1 MQGRPR
7 RPCRPHELDSAT
19 LPETHFLRLGDER
32 GSAGR
37 RVCREHAPV
46 KLGPENQS
54 GDGGCR
60 DCGGQ
65 ALPADFARAPGS
77 GGRGLWKANRG
88 ARAERRMRVPS
99 PAPRDDSREGRSH
112 AAAAAR
118 RWKGAAGLAAASLPP
133 LAPPPVSS
141 VCLCPSV
148 PCEDAVPGVRAT
160 CSRATASQILHVIA
174 CAQTASPDEVPCLA

>member
-1 MQGRPR
+1 
-7 RPCRPHELDSAT
+7 
-19 LPETHFLRLGDER
+19 
-32 GSAGR
+32 
-37 RVCREHAPV
+37 
-46 KLGPENQS
+46 
-54 GDGGCR
+54 
-60 DCGGQ
+60 
-65 ALPADFARAPGS
+65 
-77 GGRGLWKANRG
+77 
-88 ARAERRMRVPS
+88 MRVPP

-133 LAPPPVSS
+133 LSPVSS

-174 CAQTASPDEVPCLA
+174 CAQTPSPDEVPCLA